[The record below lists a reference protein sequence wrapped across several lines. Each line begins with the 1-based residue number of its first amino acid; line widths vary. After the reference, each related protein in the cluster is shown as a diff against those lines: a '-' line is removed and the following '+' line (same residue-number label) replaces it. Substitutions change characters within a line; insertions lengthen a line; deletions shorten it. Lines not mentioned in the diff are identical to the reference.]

1 MAHIFEKAEKIAG
14 VALGILQ
21 RQIVL
26 PNLFSNRYG
35 IADFKGA
42 KGDVV
47 NVKRP
52 AILKAQDAGFRSRN
66 NIAYQ
71 DLVQSRIQVRLS
83 RYPVVPVQLSD
94 EELTLDIENYAQD
107 VTAPQVRALVEDFE
121 NTVASVLSGA
131 DYVSEVV
138 FNTAASD
145 GTEDPRQVAIQARK
159 LLNDYDVPASGRY
172 WIVGSEVSAAIAS
185 FKELLDV
192 NTAGLP
198 EAVREGVV
206 GRLSGFTI
214 VESNALD
221 GDESYFVHNS
231 AIALAFVA
239 PAAPK
244 GATSSAIAIEGGL
257 SVRQLF
263 DYDSDTFHDRSVLG
277 VFTGGTVVTDP
288 QIGDDGLVVQVGG
301 EVQMEFVR
309 GVKVNFGAAP
319 STDSKTWT
327 AALTGVPTGG
337 SYSLTVDGEETAA
350 IDFDATNA
358 EIAAAVN
365 AAEGVSGAKVTGTTT
380 KTIKFNELVLV
391 ALGDNNLTGGTTP
404 SVTVTKA

>member
-14 VALGILQ
+14 IGLGILQ
-21 RQIVL
+21 RLIVL
-26 PNLFSNRYG
+26 PNLFANRYG

-52 AILKAQDAGFRSRN
+52 AILKAQDAGFRDRN
-66 NIAYQ
+66 AIVYQ
-71 DLVQSRIQVRLS
+71 DLVQSRIQVKLD
-83 RYPVVPVQLSD
+83 RYPIVPVQLTD
-94 EELTLDIENYAQD
+94 EELTLDIENYAQE
-107 VTAPQVRALVEDFE
+107 VTAPQARALVEDFE

-131 DYVSEVV
+131 DYVNEVV
-138 FNTAASD
+138 FNTGGSD
-145 GTEDPRQVAIQARK
+145 DEKDPRKVAIQARK

-206 GRLSGFTI
+206 GRLAGFTI

-231 AIALAFVA
+231 AVALAYVA

-244 GATSSAIAIEGGL
+244 GATSSAVAIEGGL

-263 DYDSDTFHDRSVLG
+263 DYDSDTLSDRSILG
-277 VFTGGTVVTDP
+277 VFTGGAAVTDP

-309 GVKVNFGAAP
+309 GVKVNFGTAP

-327 AALTGVPTGG
+327 AALTGAPTGG
-337 SYSLTVDGEETAA
+337 SYTLTVDGEETGTIA
-350 IDFDATNA
+350 FNATNA
-358 EIAAAVN
+358 QIAAAVN
-365 AAEGVSGAKVTGTTT
+365 AAEGVSGATVTGTTT